1 MNLGM
6 LMMCLL
12 GGMKKKRVN
21 ENAIVNG
28 VYTHPHGWLHFHV
41 QRLFFLL
48 FRYFSNFLLFCYFSN
63 FSSSFSSSSSVAK
76 VILRILPLYA
86 PTCTSV
92 GL

>member
-6 LMMCLL
+6 LSMFLL

-41 QRLFFLL
+41 QR
-48 FRYFSNFLLFCYFSN
+48 YFSN

>member
-6 LMMCLL
+6 LMMFLL

-28 VYTHPHGWLHFHV
+28 VYTHPHGWLHMKV

-48 FRYFSNFLLFCYFSN
+48 FRYFSN